1 MMSIADAFRK
11 LLGKRAAVPREQ
23 VMRAFKRRY
32 VSFKDLLQSNTDLG
46 NILAAM
52 DESLHGNAVF
62 GASQIRAE
70 ATKAVFHTMRMVTC
84 LNAISGNRYPMLPGI
99 VEDINKRISAELD
112 ERPAAEI
119 SEYTLPLRSITAEHA
134 EYVGGKNANLGEL
147 RNVLGLPVPKG
158 FAVTTAAYHAFM
170 CCGGLLED
178 VRKILRDADPAWP
191 ESILEVA
198 RTVEARMAEAPLP
211 EEMERALLH
220 AWDETFGEKANVAT
234 AALRSSALAED
245 GSHTFAGQYRT
256 ILGVRRETL
265 GAAFRQVAASL
276 FSPRAITYR
285 LCHGYVFENI
295 AMAMCCLEMVDAVAA
310 GVAFSRH
317 PVDLHTDAVL
327 INGLWG
333 LGEQVVDGTATPDSW
348 LMERGD
354 LHVTS
359 RTVAHKTVRLQLERR
374 QDCMRPQPLPVDSA
388 LQDAPCL
395 TDAQAAEVARMALTL
410 EHHYHQPQDL
420 EWALDA
426 SGRIMVLQARP
437 IRLADGRGSMVFSGV
452 QRPSRIEGAALLL
465 DGGDIAAAGVASG
478 PVVPVD
484 PDSDLEDFPKGGV
497 LLARHSSP
505 NVVVAMERA
514 EAVIAET
521 GSLTGHMAS
530 ICREFG
536 LPTLLNLPGAFET
549 LRPGQVVTV
558 DALSGRV
565 YEGEVSAL
573 LELKCTTGARLRNS
587 PIHALLDNV
596 AAHILPLHLVDPKSA
611 LFTPENC
618 TTLHDVMRYVHEQS
632 YSEMFLLSD
641 SASEA
646 GTVASQLRCNIPL
659 DVYVIDL
666 GEGLRNPE
674 ASVVYPEDVCS
685 IPFSRLLRGMLRPE
699 VQARGP
705 RPVNMSG
712 FLSVMGQS
720 MIGGNHQGGE
730 RFGDRS
736 YAIISD
742 RYLNFSSRVGYHYAV
757 LDAWCGDTMNK
768 NYITFKFAGG
778 AADEVRRARRVRCI
792 GRILSDL
799 GFRVEVVADR
809 VQARFQ
815 KYPRPDIEERLDQ
828 LGRLL
833 IVTRQMDMLMISEDS
848 VREFA
853 DKFMRGEY
861 H

>member
-1 MMSIADAFRK
+1 MGITGVLRK
-11 LLGKRAAVPREQ
+11 LLRKRPAIPREQ
-23 VMRAFKRRY
+23 VMRVFKRRY
-32 VSFKDLLQSNTDLG
+32 VSFKDLLQSNADLG
-46 NILAAM
+46 NIMAVL
-52 DESLHGNAVF
+52 EENLRGKAVF
-62 GASQIRAE
+62 GVSEIRAE

-84 LNAISGNRYPMLPGI
+84 LNAISGNRYAMLPGI
-99 VEDINKRISAELD
+99 VETINARIAAELD
-112 ERPAAEI
+112 ERPHAEI
-119 SEYTLPLRSITAEHA
+119 SEYTLPLRLLTAEHA
-134 EYVGGKNANLGEL
+134 EHVGGKNANLGEL
-147 RNVLGLPVPKG
+147 RNVLGMPVPKG

-170 CCGGLLED
+170 QSGGLLED

-191 ESILEVA
+191 ESILNVA
-198 RTVEARMAEAPLP
+198 RAVEERMAAAPLP
-211 EEMERALLH
+211 RDVEQTLLGS
-220 AWDETFGEKANVAT
+220 WDETFGADAAT
-234 AALRSSALAED
+234 VSAALRSSALAED

-256 ILGVRRETL
+256 VLGVRRDTL
-265 GAAFRQVAASL
+265 GTAFRQVAASL

-295 AMAMCCLEMVDAVAA
+295 AMAMCCLQMVDAVAA

-317 PVDLHTDAVL
+317 PVDLRSDTVV

-333 LGEQVVDGTATPDSW
+333 LGEQVVDGAATPDTW
-348 LMERGD
+348 LVERTD
-354 LHVTS
+354 LRVAS
-359 RTVAHKTVRLQLERR
+359 RTVAHKTTRLQLDIAGGTARL
-374 QDCMRPQPLPVDSA
+374 LPVAVDPA
-388 LQDAPCL
+388 LRDAPCL
-395 TDAQAAEVARMALTL
+395 TDAQAAEVARMALAL
-410 EHHYHQPQDL
+410 EQHYHQPQDL

-426 SGRIMVLQARP
+426 SGRLVLLQARP
-437 IRLADGRGSMVFSGV
+437 IRLADGRGASTSG
-452 QRPSRIEGAALLL
+452 RRLPGRIEGAPLLL
-465 DGGDIAAAGVASG
+465 DGGDIAAAGVGCG

-484 PDSDLEDFPKGGV
+484 PDDGMENFPKGGV
-497 LLARHSSP
+497 LLTRHSSP

-514 EAVIAET
+514 EAIIAET

-536 LPTLLNLPGAFET
+536 LPTLLNLPGAFEA

-565 YEGEVSAL
+565 YGGEVPEL
-573 LELKCTTGARLRNS
+573 LALKCTTGAQLRNT
-587 PIHALLDNV
+587 PIHALLDRV
-596 AAHILPLHLVDPKSA
+596 AAHILPLRLVDPKSA
-611 LFTPENC
+611 LFKPENC
-618 TTLHDVMRYVHEQS
+618 TTLHDVMRFVHEQS

-646 GTVASQLRCNIPL
+646 GTVASRLRCNIPL
-659 DVYVIDL
+659 DLYVIDL
-666 GEGLRNPE
+666 GDGLKHPE
-674 ASVVYPEDVCS
+674 APTVYPEEVLS
-685 IPFSRLLRGMLRPE
+685 IPFSRLLGGMLRPE

-712 FLSVMGQS
+712 FLSVMSQS
-720 MIGGNHQGGE
+720 MIGGNQDGGQ

-792 GRILSDL
+792 GRILSAL

-815 KYPRPDIEERLDQ
+815 KYPRRDIEERLDQ

-833 IVTRQMDMLMISEDS
+833 IVTRQMDMLMINENA
-848 VREFA
+848 VQEFA

>member
-1 MMSIADAFRK
+1 MSIADAFRK
-11 LLGKRAAVPREQ
+11 LVGKRAAVPREQ

-62 GASQIRAE
+62 GTSQIRAE

-170 CCGGLLED
+170 RSGGLLED

-198 RTVEARMAEAPLP
+198 RTVEARMAAAPLP
-211 EEMERALLH
+211 EAMERALLH
-220 AWDETFGEKANVAT
+220 AWDETFGEKADVAT

-317 PVDLHTDAVL
+317 PVDLHSDAVL

-354 LHVTS
+354 LHVKS
-359 RTVAHKTVRLQLERR
+359 RTVAHKTVRLQLETR
-374 QDCMRPQPLPVDSA
+374 QDCMRPQPLPVDPA

-437 IRLADGRGSMVFSGV
+437 IRLADGRGSMVSSGV

-536 LPTLLNLPGAFET
+536 LPTLLNLPGAFAT

-674 ASVVYPEDVCS
+674 ASVVYPEDVRS

-815 KYPRPDIEERLDQ
+815 KYPRPKIEERLDQ
-828 LGRLL
+828 VGRLL

-848 VREFA
+848 VQEFA